1 MFKFIKQ
8 YAEKMDHAQVYP
20 MISLL
25 IFFLFFVVLL
35 VYVKR
40 MDKGSTAALSNIP
53 LNENSS
59 PVEQQLK

>member
-8 YAEKMDHAQVYP
+8 YAEKIDSVEVYP

-35 VYVKR
+35 VMVKNMR
-40 MDKGSTAALSNIP
+40 KERVNELSNIP
-53 LNENSS
+53 FDTEELSNST
-59 PVEQQLK
+59 L